1 MMDTP
6 TQKPYWKSCS
16 ASKHMFKI
24 LYSTQEVENI
34 QTKFENVKIKKG
46 ENFEENVFLFLTTIF
61 SLFLYSPICA
71 F

>member
-1 MMDTP
+1 
-6 TQKPYWKSCS
+6 
-16 ASKHMFKI
+16 MFKI

-34 QTKFENVKIKKG
+34 QTKFENLKIKKG